1 MKDWTK
7 TLIRPEQSI
16 RDAIQTIN
24 DSAIQIA
31 LVVGE
36 HMRLLGTVTDG
47 DVRRGIL
54 RGLSL
59 DHPVSEVMN
68 SHPVFVRE
76 GMPQDA
82 ILALMKKKKLRHIPI
97 VDDKLRLV
105 DLRIFEELM
114 FPPEKDNW
122 VVIMAGGMGTRL
134 RPLTEKVPKP
144 MLEVGGKPLLETIIF
159 NVSQQGFRRFFLAV
173 NYRAE
178 MIKDYFGDGSRFG
191 VEIRYLEEEQ
201 PLGTAGALSLLPEN
215 PEHPLIVMNGDL
227 LTKINYNHL
236 LQFHHD
242 HEAVATM
249 CVRGYEYQ
257 VPYGVVKFDQYRFLA
272 MEEKPVQRFFINA
285 GIYVLAP
292 TVLESIPARSFFDMT
307 DLFQRI
313 SLEGRRAIVFPIQE
327 YWLDIGRLEDYA
339 RANEEYGEMFL

>member
-16 RDAIQTIN
+16 REAIQTIN

-31 LVVGE
+31 LVVDE

-68 SHPVFVRE
+68 VNPVFVRE
-76 GMPQDA
+76 GMTQDT
-82 ILALMKKKKLRHIPI
+82 IFTLMKEKKLRHIPV

-105 DLRIFEELM
+105 DLKIFEEMM

-144 MLEVGGKPLLETIIF
+144 MLEVGGKPLLETIIV

-201 PLGTAGALSLLPEN
+201 PLGTAGALSLLPKK
-215 PEHPLIVMNGDL
+215 PVHPIIVMNGDL
-227 LTKINYNHL
+227 LTKINYSHL

-242 HEAVATM
+242 HQAVATM

-257 VPYGVVKFDQYRFLA
+257 VPYGVVKFDQYRFVA

-292 TVLESIPARSFFDMT
+292 SVLASIPEGSFLDMT
-307 DLFQRI
+307 DLFQKI
-313 SLEGRRAIVFPIQE
+313 SLEGQRAIVFPIQE